1 MIARFEEFVRTDAP
15 HLRAAHNKMVVEALP
30 VAAVEPELPATNVQ
44 FCAIDDPGC
53 EACQ

>member
-1 MIARFEEFVRTDAP
+1 MGAP
-15 HLRAAHNKMVVEALP
+15 TAAVAP

-44 FCAIDDPGC
+44 FTAIDDVGC